1 MKSLRL
7 SQQSILALVRFD
19 HRNLWFAVGRVSL
32 ALATLSE
39 VIFTSPR
46 ALFVPVGGVEGPYC
60 RLGEYHSIYCLGSPD
75 SHLEFKR
82 IAVAAILGV
91 VVSGY
96 RPRYLALPHLWA
108 TYSVSTSITLPDGGD
123 SIALICLILLTPLC
137 LIDPRRWIWNAPGHR
152 MSLDCRAIGLASQWA
167 LRIQFAFIYAD
178 SALTKV
184 GVADWANG
192 SAFYYFVRD
201 KMFGTTGPLSPFFYW
216 SSATPL
222 GSVAATWGT
231 IAIELVIALFIM
243 GGPRLR
249 RISLY
254 STVALHLA
262 IYVTLGLFSFSLVMI
277 AGAVLVANT
286 DRVQPLGMFH
296 AKPAGVLVRRWR
308 LRDLQLQR
316 AGSRTQER
324 KVREL

>member
-60 RLGEYHSIYCLGSPD
+60 RLGEYLSIYCLGSPD

-192 SAFYYFVRD
+192 SAFYYWLFMIEGVER
-201 KMFGTTGPLSPFFYW
+201 
-216 SSATPL
+216 SAA
-222 GSVAATWGT
+222 V
-231 IAIELVIALFIM
+231 
-243 GGPRLR
+243 
-249 RISLY
+249 
-254 STVALHLA
+254 
-262 IYVTLGLFSFSLVMI
+262 GL
-277 AGAVLVANT
+277 
-286 DRVQPLGMFH
+286 
-296 AKPAGVLVRRWR
+296 
-308 LRDLQLQR
+308 
-316 AGSRTQER
+316 
-324 KVREL
+324 

>member
-1 MKSLRL
+1 MISPRL
-7 SQQSILALVRFD
+7 NQSGILALVRFD
-19 HRNLWFAVGRVSL
+19 HRNLWFAAGRSL
-32 ALATLSE
+32 LAFATLTE
-39 VIFTSPR
+39 IMFTTPK
-46 ALFVPVGGVEGPYC
+46 ALFVPVGGVGGPYC
-60 RLGEYHSIYCLGSPD
+60 RLGEYLSVYCLGSPG
-75 SHLEFKR
+75 SHLELKR
-82 IAVAAILGV
+82 IIVAVILVVAIV
-91 VVSGY
+91 GY

-123 SIALICLILLTPLC
+123 SIALICLLLLTPLC
-137 LIDPRRWIWNAPGHR
+137 LIDARRWIWSAPGGR
-152 MSLDCRAIGLASQWA
+152 MPIDCRAIGIVSQWA

-178 SALTKV
+178 SAITKI

-201 KMFGTTGPLSPFFYW
+201 KMFGTTGPLSSFLHW

-222 GSVAATWGT
+222 GSVSATWGT
-231 IAIELVIALFIM
+231 IVIELVIAVFML

-277 AGAVLVANT
+277 AGAALVANT
-286 DRVQPLGMFH
+286 DRARPRRALGAQFSDVSTEKQRM
-296 AKPAGVLVRRWR
+296 
-308 LRDLQLQR
+308 RDFSFSSL
-316 AGSRTQER
+316 GTDD
-324 KVREL
+324 K